1 MALQAVAVWSD
12 GTSEDVTPLCRF
24 QSNDEQ
30 VATVTQD
37 GFVGAGSTGDTHVV
51 VFYDSAVVPIPV
63 LRPVNDRNGPSYP
76 DVPAPTK
83 VDELVVSKLKKLG
96 IVQSELCSDEE
107 FSAASE
113 SGRYRNIADAAE
125 VRAFLADTGSDK
137 RSRKIDELLQRPGY
151 AAWWTTRLCDFTGN
165 SDDQLNNVTPVRA
178 EASRQWYDWIEKR
191 VASNLSYDDLSKAW

>member
-1 MALQAVAVWSD
+1 MGGGSAGCGGWSD

-76 DVPAPTK
+76 M
-83 VDELVVSKLKKLG
+83 S
-96 IVQSELCSDEE
+96 
-107 FSAASE
+107 
-113 SGRYRNIADAAE
+113 
-125 VRAFLADTGSDK
+125 
-137 RSRKIDELLQRPGY
+137 LLRR
-151 AAWWTTRLCDFTGN
+151 RLMN
-165 SDDQLNNVTPVRA
+165 
-178 EASRQWYDWIEKR
+178 W
-191 VASNLSYDDLSKAW
+191 